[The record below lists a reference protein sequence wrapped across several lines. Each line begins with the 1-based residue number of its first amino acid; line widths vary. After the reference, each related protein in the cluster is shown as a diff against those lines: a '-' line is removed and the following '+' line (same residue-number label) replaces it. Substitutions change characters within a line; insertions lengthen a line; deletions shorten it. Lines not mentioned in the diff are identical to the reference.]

1 MHLVNEKVDG
11 GKTLAQATVP
21 IHISDTVEKLHERI
35 KEQEH
40 RLLPKILGEWRERG
54 LPVWDEAQA

>member
-1 MHLVNEKVDG
+1 
-11 GKTLAQATVP
+11 
-21 IHISDTVEKLHERI
+21 VEKLHERI